1 MKYKIRLDR
10 MGGEYCVG
18 VIPRETIDYWSGKE
32 ENDLKDHLLV
42 DSIPDVPKK
51 HCLYPFYEQDSLIHT
66 CGVELSPYNR
76 LTVSDVDTGE
86 EVFECTLD
94 EDYIKDNGWEVEENT
109 VLSHVDIRPS

>member
-1 MKYKIRLDR
+1 MRYKITLDK
-10 MGGEYCVG
+10 MGGEYCVST
-18 VIPRETIDYWSGKE
+18 IPRDTIKYWSQRNE
-32 ENDLKDHLLV
+32 DDLKEHLIA